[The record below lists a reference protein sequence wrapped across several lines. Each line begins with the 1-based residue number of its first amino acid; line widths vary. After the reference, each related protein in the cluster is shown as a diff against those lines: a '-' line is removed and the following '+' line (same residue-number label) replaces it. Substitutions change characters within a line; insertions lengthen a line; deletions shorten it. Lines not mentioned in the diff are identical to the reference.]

1 MRGAMNDIVEAI
13 DIDGQLYVSGHNL
26 PEFMERATER
36 GAEMELLRVIEIIQ
50 GRIDVHSRFINFCM
64 DNDVR
69 VTPSI
74 FTAIMELRS
83 MLRKIQEKED

>member
-83 MLRKIQEKED
+83 MLRKIQEKEE